1 MDTNFK
7 TTDEILEIAHKNGY
21 YPKFVF
27 NNCSD
32 DDYNQLCEFLE
43 QEKYSDGIVSLDNI
57 CLIVFDT
64 DNKII
69 AFTVICEYELIEIDC
84 TFYNFTGY
92 VSKKER
98 IKNLKRPC
106 LPLILSALTHNE
118 TMEYV
123 VSNNLNI
130 DGTCVDV
137 NNSKIF
143 TKMYKNK
150 KFFAN
155 EWFYVVYVGKISIPG
170 KNFIP
175 IYIRYYSHATY

>member
-7 TTDEILEIAHKNGY
+7 TTDEVLEISHKNGY

-32 DDYNQLCEFLE
+32 DDYNQLGEFLE
-43 QEKYSDGIVSLDNI
+43 QEEHSYFEVNRDNI
-57 CLIVFDT
+57 CLIIFDSN
-64 DNKII
+64 NKII
-69 AFTVICEYELIEIDC
+69 AFSIICEYSLIEIDS
-84 TFYNFTGY
+84 TFYNVGVY

-98 IKNLKRPC
+98 IKNLKQP
-106 LPLILSALTHNE
+106 LLVLILSTLTHNE

-130 DGTCVDV
+130 DGTCVDIS
-137 NNSKIF
+137 NLKLA
-143 TKMYKNK
+143 TKLLKNK

-155 EWFYVVYVGKISIPG
+155 EWFYVVYIGNISIPG
-170 KNFIP
+170 KNFFP
-175 IYIRYYSHATY
+175 IYIRYYSHATF